1 MCEGSFLPSSFG
13 PHQKHTEFESSPSLL
28 SNQSLTFFVKGG
40 IPRSRPARDFVSYLS
55 CHHVRGIF
63 GPGTRTSGM
72 RHTPRVGC
80 AQAEIA
86 LEQSGQIL
94 WVTFASE
101 CALT

>member
-1 MCEGSFLPSSFG
+1 MPGAP
-13 PHQKHTEFESSPSLL
+13 P
-28 SNQSLTFFVKGG
+28 LTFFVKGG

-72 RHTPRVGC
+72 RHTPRVGG